1 MADGGVPRYT
11 VDDALLAMGFGKF
24 QSLVLL
30 YAGFGWISEA
40 MEMMLLSFVGPAVK
54 SEWLLTSN
62 QESLFTSVVFAG
74 MLVGAYTWGV
84 VSDRF
89 GRRKGFLFTALVT
102 SGAGFLSSMAP
113 NYIALLISRCL
124 VGLGLGGGPVL
135 FAWFM
140 EFVPAPRRGLWMVIF
155 QTLWSVGTIIEAALA
170 WVVMPR
176 LGWRW
181 LLGLS
186 ALPSFLLLVFYSM
199 TPESLRYLCLK
210 GNKNDAQ
217 RILEKVALLN
227 GKELPSGVLITNNKF
242 ETQGNSLLLEDTQ
255 SLLSGEEEN
264 LIASTEW
271 KDSDMGVIELL
282 LTLLSPRLIR
292 STLLLWIV
300 FFGNLFSYYG
310 LVLLTT
316 ELNNGDNQ
324 CQPTEM
330 QSKNSAGVDYG
341 DVFITSLAGY
351 VLSAI
356 TVDKFG
362 RKPSVAAISVVSCF
376 FLLPLVVHQSTGL
389 TTALLFGAR
398 ASISA
403 SFTII
408 YIYAPE
414 IYSTSV
420 RTTGVGVASAMGR
433 IGGMVCPLV
442 AVSLVQGCKQ
452 TAAILLFVGVVFVS
466 GLCVL
471 FLPFETKGR
480 QLVDTLSISTANAKP
495 GNSIL

>member
-255 SLLSGEEEN
+255 SLLS
-264 LIASTEW
+264 
-271 KDSDMGVIELL
+271 
-282 LTLLSPRLIR
+282 
-292 STLLLWIV
+292 
-300 FFGNLFSYYG
+300 
-310 LVLLTT
+310 